1 MEPIHLF
8 DLASRQA
15 RWAAVRQ
22 ATIAGNVANAD
33 TPGYQARDIV
43 PFSAV
48 LQKTALT
55 LARTEPGHLDVGG
68 ASGIE
73 ANRTSKADNWDITH
87 SGNSVSLDQELLK
100 AGEVSRAYTLNTNI
114 VRSFHKML
122 LSSVRSGT

>member
-22 ATIAGNVANAD
+22 ATISGNVANAD
-33 TPGYQARDIV
+33 TPGYHARDIV
-43 PFSAV
+43 PFTAV

-55 LARTEPGHLDVGG
+55 LARTEPGHLEI
-68 ASGIE
+68 SGSGVE
-73 ANRTSKADNWDITH
+73 AGKTTDADSWDITH
-87 SGNSVSLDQELLK
+87 SGNTVSLDQELLK
-100 AGEVSRAYTLNTNI
+100 AGEVNRAYTLNTNI

-122 LSSVRSGT
+122 LSTVRSGT